1 MIKTFSNLLLENEL
15 NYILTRCESFVKNN
29 QTIPDGVNWFYNSMH
44 LYDDTNL
51 NEFRNRVLDVV
62 GNEYNIQHNGIFINK
77 IIPETNTNDG
87 YHRDESD
94 LTIVTYLN
102 DDFIGGE
109 FEYVVNNEL
118 KIINPR
124 TNLSIIMDKKI
135 LHRVLP
141 ITEGVR
147 YSLVTWFR
155 LINKNII

>member
-1 MIKTFSNLLLENEL
+1 MITEYKDLLTNEEL
-15 NYILTRCESFVKNN
+15 SYILTKCDSFVKNN
-29 QTIPDGVNWFYNSMH
+29 QTIPDGLNWFYNSMH

-51 NEFRNRVLDVV
+51 NDFRERVLDVV
-62 GNEYNIQHNGIFINK
+62 GYEYNIQYNGIFINK
-77 IIPETNTNDG
+77 IVPETNKNDG

-118 KIINPR
+118 KIIKPQ
-124 TNLSIIMDKKI
+124 TNLSIMMDKKI

-155 LINKNII
+155 LVNKNII